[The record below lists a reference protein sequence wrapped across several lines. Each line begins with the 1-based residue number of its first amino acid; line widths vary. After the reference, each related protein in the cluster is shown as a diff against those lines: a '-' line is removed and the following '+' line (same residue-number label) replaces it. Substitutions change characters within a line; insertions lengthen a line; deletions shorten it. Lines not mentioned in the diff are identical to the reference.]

1 MPINPSGLVAFG
13 NMGSGGGLAAVFNSD
28 ASTGYA
34 TVSTGWAG
42 LTLSEPTRLK
52 SVSIIS
58 ASNGFDASGSTTSVT
73 LRLYGKTGAS
83 PSGPSDGVMLASMT
97 FTDINAVTTKLLA
110 SADQIT
116 PFDHVWVSIAT
127 GVWSIAQYV
136 QFEEATE
143 ATAMLPTPD
152 LTTRTIYS
160 SRIDTEISLPWVTA
174 ELAQTRWKP
183 IYIPAPCNAI
193 VDLNCDFRHRNVSGY
208 AGPIGIGWTFGS
220 RYGASLEAMIA
231 APWQALVKAQTQI
244 ASIEHHYAPCCA
256 SGFMTLAQGYHQFS
270 FKGSAHTTA
279 NAFDGNAC
287 LLVES
292 GVGYNSARLIV
303 STDPV
308 NKV

>member
-1 MPINPSGLVAFG
+1 MIDPAGLVAFG
-13 NMGSGGGLAAVFNSD
+13 NMGAGGGLAAIFHPD

-34 TVSTGWAG
+34 TVTTGWAG

-52 SVSIIS
+52 SISIVS
-58 ASNGFDASGSTTSVT
+58 ASNGFDASGSATTIT
-73 LRLYGKTGAS
+73 LRLYGRTGSA
-83 PSGPSDGVMLASMT
+83 PSGPSNGVMLASST
-97 FTDINAVTTKLLA
+97 FTDINAVTTKTLT

-116 PFDHVWVSIAT
+116 PFDHVWISIST
-127 GVWSIAQYV
+127 GVWAIAQYV

-143 ATAMLPTPD
+143 ATALLPTPD
-152 LTTRTIYS
+152 LTTRTTYP
-160 SRIDTEISLPWVTA
+160 SRIDTEIHLPWVTV
-174 ELAQTRWKP
+174 EIPQTRWKP
-183 IYIPAPCNAI
+183 LYIPAPCNAL

-208 AGPIGIGWTFGS
+208 TGPIGIGWTFGS
-220 RYGASLEAMIA
+220 RYGESLEAMIA
-231 APWQALVKAQTQI
+231 APWQPLVKAQTQI

-256 SGFMTLAQGYHQFS
+256 SGAIALAQGYHQFS
-270 FKGSAHTTA
+270 FRGSAHTTA

-308 NKV
+308 NRV